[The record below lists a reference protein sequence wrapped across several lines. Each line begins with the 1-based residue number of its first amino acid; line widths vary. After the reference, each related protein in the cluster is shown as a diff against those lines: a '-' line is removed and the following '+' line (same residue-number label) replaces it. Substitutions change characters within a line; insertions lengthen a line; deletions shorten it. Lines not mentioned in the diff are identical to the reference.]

1 MLSLWCGFVTAAAH
15 AEDLVI
21 GMSAAFTGP
30 SRSLGIELYRGSQ
43 AYFDQV
49 NANGGVHGRR
59 LVLKAYDDGYDP
71 TRAISN
77 TIRLVE
83 EDDAFLLF
91 NYVGT
96 PTVTRVLP
104 LVKQYDALPMLLFFP
119 FTGAEPQRRPP
130 YSEHVFNL
138 RASYLDETAAIVE
151 RMLALGR
158 ERIAVFYQADAY
170 GRAGWEGVREALR
183 DNGLD
188 IHAEATYRRG
198 FDFAEDLSQQVGI
211 LRAADPDAI
220 VAVCAYAACAALVR
234 DARNAG
240 LSVPIVNLSFS
251 GSEAVVDL
259 LARAERATGAD
270 YGKLLITSQV
280 VPSYQDRSLAAVTG
294 YRAAMQALGPALP
307 GAAGSTDYQPMPFS
321 FISLEGYL
329 NARLLVTVL
338 ERLGPSADRALLR
351 EAAENLG
358 ELDLGIGTILSFG
371 PDRHQAS
378 DAVFFTTLRD
388 GHFVPLEDWAP
399 FRKDAP

>member
-1 MLSLWCGFVTAAAH
+1 
-15 AEDLVI
+15 
-21 GMSAAFTGP
+21 MSAAFSGP
-30 SRSLGIELYRGSQ
+30 SRSLGIELYRGSR

-49 NANGGVHGRR
+49 NGHGGVHGRQ
-59 LVLKAYDDGYDP
+59 LVLKAYDDAYDP
-71 TRAISN
+71 TRAIRN

-83 EDDAFLLF
+83 EDQAFVLF

-104 LVKQYDALPMLLFFP
+104 LVKQYDSLPMLLFFP

-130 YSEHVFNL
+130 YQEYVFNL

-170 GRAGWEGVREALR
+170 GRAGWEGVRKALR
-183 DNGLD
+183 ENGLD

-198 FDFAEDLSQQVGI
+198 FDFSEDLHEQVEI
-211 LRAADPDAI
+211 LSTASPDAI

-240 LSVPIVNLSFS
+240 LAVPIVNLSFS
-251 GSEAVVDL
+251 GSEAMADL
-259 LARAERATGAD
+259 LTRAEQASGID
-270 YGKLLITSQV
+270 YGGHLITSQV
-280 VPSYQDRSLAAVTG
+280 VPSYQDLSLAAVAE
-294 YRAAMQALGPALP
+294 YRAAMEALGPVLP
-307 GAAGSTDYQPMPFS
+307 EAADATDYAPKPFS

-329 NARLLVTVL
+329 NARLLVAVL
-338 ERLGPSADRALLR
+338 ERLGPSADRGALR
-351 EAAENLG
+351 EAAEQLG
-358 ELDLGIGTILSFG
+358 EVDLGVGRTLSFG

-378 DAVFFTTLRD
+378 SAVFFTTLRD
-388 GHFVPLEDWAP
+388 GHFVPLEDWTP
-399 FRKDAP
+399 FRLDAP